1 MSIVNIFTLG
11 IVSVDAAG
19 NYTMN
24 WSYFVYLVVCLL
36 ILVNIVGWLF
46 GRGQTIAAGLTGVLL
61 ALIFYFYYLRF
72 FSKAPTSAPSPAAAC
87 GAIDEAPACADWPPI
102 VNMCPDFMVAWTD
115 ANKNVYCYD
124 ANNTYNM
131 KSGTGSG
138 LTAGLTINSIPNQ
151 SAYLIR
157 AASGNAKNLASD
169 TNGSTFPLL
178 ALLGG
183 KNSGG
188 VTLSTGS
195 SSASTAPQGELLR
208 WEGVYAPGNSQ
219 DASSLVNAPLP

>member
-11 IVSVDAAG
+11 IVSVDSAG

-24 WSYFVYLVVCLL
+24 WSYFVYLVVCIL
-36 ILVNIVGWLF
+36 IEVNIVGWLF
-46 GRGQTIAAGLTGVLL
+46 GRGQSIAAGLTGALL

-72 FSKAPTSAPSPAAAC
+72 FTKSPTKEKPSDSC
-87 GAIDEAPACADWPPI
+87 GAVDAPPPCAEWPPI

-115 ANKNVYCYD
+115 SNKNVYCYD

-131 KSGTGSG
+131 KTGTGAG
-138 LTAGLTINSIPNQ
+138 LITGLTINGVAGQ
-151 SAYLIR
+151 SAYLIKLG
-157 AASGNAKNLASD
+157 SGTAKNLASD

-183 KNSGG
+183 KAGG
-188 VTLSTGS
+188 TSLATGAS
-195 SSASTAPQGELLR
+195 SSPGSVKGELLR

-219 DASSLVNAPLP
+219 DASALTNAPMP